1 MSKQTR
7 PAYGRAAKTAI
18 AGIAVAAGLLS
29 AGLVA
34 HAQATRGDR
43 QDVSPSAASPPSR
56 SGQSSPQGTPG
67 PIDTGS
73 GGAPAANPQGET
85 PPGMQS
91 NPSSASGASQPPTK
105 GQ

>member
-1 MSKQTR
+1 MSEQTR
-7 PAYGRAAKTAI
+7 PAYNRAAKAAV

-29 AGLVA
+29 SILVA
-34 HAQATRGDR
+34 QAQATRGDR
-43 QDVSPSAASPPSR
+43 QDVSGSAANPPAR
-56 SGQSSPQGTPG
+56 SGQSSPQGHPG

-105 GQ
+105 DQ